1 MYWILRFQ
9 TNVKHWKLFYCR
21 YDDDNSQLSG
31 KCGTWGNGR
40 NGKWGRG
47 RELRLADHTMVVK
60 AENLWVLRPNT
71 ETSIERYECD
81 DVHGASNSY
90 AADFWNVYVR

>member
-1 MYWILRFQ
+1 MYSILRFR

-40 NGKWGRG
+40 DGKWGGG
-47 RELRLADHTMVVK
+47 RELRLADHTMFVPY
-60 AENLWVLRPNT
+60 ENHWVLRL
-71 ETSIERYECD
+71 SQDRYECD
-81 DVHGASNSY
+81 DVHGASDFD
-90 AADFWNVYVR
+90 AADYWNVYVR